1 MELLEEL
8 SARLVEGELRV
19 NRQLKDK
26 GLALLGHPNSSMSC
40 DFLKDSRPL
49 KSGAGDRDV
58 KLVDFSVLQDVPLKQ
73 KG

>member
-26 GLALLGHPNSSMSC
+26 GLGVLDHHFGLGNHMESSIS
-40 DFLKDSRPL
+40 
-49 KSGAGDRDV
+49 
-58 KLVDFSVLQDVPLKQ
+58 
-73 KG
+73 